1 MGQVNFSSRSI
12 SNLATI
18 VEPLRQFTESGV
30 KFQWESEQQ
39 DAFKKL
45 KELMA
50 KACTLASFDPKA
62 IIKVIADASPVGL
75 GAVLVQQQGKDQRVI
90 CYASRSLS
98 DVECKYSN

>member
-1 MGQVNFSSRSI
+1 MGHVNFSSQFI
-12 SNLATI
+12 PILATI
-18 VEPLRQFTESGV
+18 AEPLRRLTGSGV
-30 KFQWESEQQ
+30 KFQCESEQQ

-98 DVECKYSN
+98 DVQCKYSN